1 MNNQT
6 AQMLDIN
13 VGDEIIGTKNMVL
26 AKIHALSQLQQK
38 DVSLSKSCP
47 TKVCYYVN
55 WSTMI
60 CLCIGEIYILIP
72 IYIHTLI
79 RL

>member
-1 MNNQT
+1 
-6 AQMLDIN
+6 MLDIN

-47 TKVCYYVN
+47 TKVCYYV
-55 WSTMI
+55 I
-60 CLCIGEIYILIP
+60 
-72 IYIHTLI
+72 
-79 RL
+79 